1 MSSLEDIE
9 KQSDAVVEEGVDESE
24 HEDDSESK
32 DSGASADPS
41 PHGGLSTIL
50 SRAISRTSTKS
61 VNPGPPPDGG
71 LQAWTA
77 AICGHLI
84 VVTTWGF
91 ITSFGVFQTYFTAT
105 LGRAPSDIS
114 WIGSMQ
120 IFLIFFIGAVTGR
133 LTDAGYFRHVFL
145 LGALFQMLGVFASSF
160 AGGSYWQLFLSQGVA
175 MGLGNGFLFC
185 PTMVTV
191 STYFSARRNLAIGV
205 VASGTATGGLV
216 FPAMARQLLPAV
228 GFPWAMRAIG
238 FVQLACL
245 VVAGV
250 FLRPRLRPRKAGPLL
265 ELGAFKELE
274 YTFYTMG
281 SFSCFLGVYFAFYYI
296 ASFSRDV
303 VGMSYTDS
311 LNLLLVA
318 NGIGLP
324 GRLVVNFFADRIGP
338 VNMFIPTA
346 VSAGILMLSWM
357 AVDSTTGMYIW
368 SVLYGVA
375 GGAIQS
381 LFPAGLSSLT
391 TDLRKQGVRMGM
403 VFSINSFA
411 TLMGPPIAGAILTA
425 SGGNYHSAQ
434 AFAGAMLLLGAGFM
448 FAARVVR
455 GRKAGGWMVRV

>member
-1 MSSLEDIE
+1 MSSLEDLE
-9 KQSDAVVEEGVDESE
+9 KRSEGAEEDVDESE
-24 HEDDSESK
+24 HEDESESK
-32 DSGASADPS
+32 DSPTANQS
-41 PHGGLSTIL
+41 PNGGLSTML
-50 SRAISRTSTKS
+50 SKAISRTSTKS
-61 VNPGPPPDGG
+61 FNPGPPPDGG
-71 LQAWTA
+71 LQAWTM

-91 ITSFGVFQTYFTAT
+91 IASFGVFQTYFTAT

-120 IFLIFFIGAVTGR
+120 IFLIFFIGALTGR

-145 LGALFQMLGVFASSF
+145 LGALFQMLGVFSSSF

-191 STYFSARRNLAIGV
+191 STYFSTKRNLAIGV
-205 VASGTATGGLV
+205 VASGTATGGLI

-228 GFPWAMRAIG
+228 GFPWTMRAIG
-238 FVQLACL
+238 FVQLVNL
-245 VVAGV
+245 VGGGI

-265 ELGAFKELE
+265 ELAAFKELE

-281 SFSCFLGVYFAFYYI
+281 SFSCFLGVYFAFYYL

-303 VGMSYTDS
+303 IGMSYTNS

-324 GRLVVNFFADRIGP
+324 GRLIVNFFADKIGP

-357 AVDSTTGMYIW
+357 AVDSATGMYIW
-368 SVLYGVA
+368 SVFYGVA

-411 TLMGPPIAGAILTA
+411 TLIGPPIAGAILTA

-455 GRKAGGWMVRV
+455 GRRAGGWVVRV